1 MGERRKTRL
10 KMSLSNLMEFE
21 KEDASPRVRWPAA
34 SHPNATPEVLMKAM
48 ADASPRVRWA
58 AARQSQCHS

>member
-1 MGERRKTRL
+1 
-10 KMSLSNLMEFE
+10 MEFE